1 VDQVVADEKLT
12 AGWVFLKCHH
22 CAAVSPVQG
31 RAAFHLSQAAEKSLR
46 SPRVKSESKVEF
58 LSASKPQAKP
68 EMILESKPESVPEIK
83 LESKLEVTSTL
94 VAESASEALQETS
107 EEQTNHE
114 PRLEMTA
121 SALKLPPVPEFLKS
135 ENSKLIETSQ
145 PAAASQSALRS
156 NDEPMLFEDE
166 TRTSG
171 PVPILLEEEKAP
183 HERLEA
189 ALAFAAKLKSGVG
202 EKFTQFRPYALPVAL
217 AVVCFGSGSYLIRS
231 ARLLRQGSW
240 IFSSPTSALV
250 ASDVAPV
257 SDPVAQQ
264 EPVVPQAPSAANP
277 HEGAPISVIH
287 RAPASMQT
295 QAQNQS
301 QPQSVASDATLSKIA
316 ASAKLRR
323 SATDPKNEKKVEVLA
338 DNAVLR
344 AGPGTHYN
352 KVGTARAELQL
363 LVKGQFDNWIEVR
376 TGNGNKTAWIR
387 NDLVKPLKEVAQ
399 QEAQP

>member
-1 VDQVVADEKLT
+1 MRRNCPHCGVDQVVADEKLT
-12 AGWVFLKCHH
+12 TGWVFLKCHH

-31 RAAFHLSQAAEKSLR
+31 RAAFNLSQAAEKALR
-46 SPRVKSESKVEF
+46 SPRIKRESIPEF
-58 LSASKPQAKP
+58 
-68 EMILESKPESVPEIK
+68 K
-83 LESKLEVTSTL
+83 LESKLELKPEVTPVLAAELAPET
-94 VAESASEALQETS
+94 ARESAQELAS
-107 EEQTNHE
+107 SE
-114 PRLEMTA
+114 PRVELTA

-135 ENSKLIETSQ
+135 ENSKLIETS
-145 PAAASQSALRS
+145 PAATALQSV
-156 NDEPMLFEDE
+156 DEPMLFETE
-166 TRTSG
+166 AQASG
-171 PVPILLEEEKAP
+171 PVPILLEEEAAP
-183 HERLEA
+183 HERFEA
-189 ALAFAAKLKSGVG
+189 ALAFAAKLKGGLG

-257 SDPVAQQ
+257 SEPVAQQ
-264 EPVVPQAPSAANP
+264 EPAAPQAPSVA
-277 HEGAPISVIH
+277 S
-287 RAPASMQT
+287 RAPASVQSSV
-295 QAQNQS
+295 QSSAQS
-301 QPQSVASDATLSKIA
+301 SSDSTLSGIA
-316 ASAKLRR
+316 AAAKLRR